1 MQLKGD
7 GYAYTSRYANY
18 FRMDIKIGYTLNS
31 STSQISH
38 SFSLDLQ
45 NVTNNKNVFSEEYD
59 DGQRGIK
66 TTYQLGFFPN
76 FTYRLQF

>member
-1 MQLKGD
+1 
-7 GYAYTSRYANY
+7 
-18 FRMDIKIGYTLNS
+18 MDIKVSYTLNS

-76 FTYRLQF
+76 FSYRLQF